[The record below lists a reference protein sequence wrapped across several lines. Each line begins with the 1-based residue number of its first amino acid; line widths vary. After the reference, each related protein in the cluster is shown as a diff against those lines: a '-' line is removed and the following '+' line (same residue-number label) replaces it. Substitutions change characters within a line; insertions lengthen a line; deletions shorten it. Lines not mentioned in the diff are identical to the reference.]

1 MAIRRYCRHYI
12 RTFTFINVLYL
23 VFSFILLFYFRLL
36 LVREDRHS
44 FINFKRTMIERIYKL
59 FERLADIGSD
69 KYLHFIVGMMVAAIM
84 RLHVGALAALTAV
97 TIVMIAKET
106 IDHFIR
112 KENFDLT
119 DALFGVMGGVITL
132 ILMI

>member
-1 MAIRRYCRHYI
+1 
-12 RTFTFINVLYL
+12 
-23 VFSFILLFYFRLL
+23 
-36 LVREDRHS
+36 
-44 FINFKRTMIERIYKL
+44 MIERIYKI

-69 KYLHFIVGMMVAAIM
+69 KYLHFIVGMMVAAIV
-84 RLHVGALAALTAV
+84 RLHGGALAALTAV
-97 TIVMIAKET
+97 AIVMVAKEC

-119 DALFGVMGGVITL
+119 DALFGVMGGAVML

>member
-1 MAIRRYCRHYI
+1 
-12 RTFTFINVLYL
+12 
-23 VFSFILLFYFRLL
+23 
-36 LVREDRHS
+36 
-44 FINFKRTMIERIYKL
+44 MIERIYKL
-59 FERLADIGSD
+59 FERLASIGSD

-84 RLHVGALAALTAV
+84 RLHVGVLSALTAV
-97 TIVMIAKET
+97 VIVMVAKEC

-119 DALFGVMGGVITL
+119 DALFGIMGGVLIL

>member
-1 MAIRRYCRHYI
+1 M
-12 RTFTFINVLYL
+12 V
-23 VFSFILLFYFRLL
+23 
-36 LVREDRHS
+36 
-44 FINFKRTMIERIYKL
+44 ERIYKL

-69 KYLHFIVGMMVAAIM
+69 KYLHFIVGMMVAAIV

-97 TIVMIAKET
+97 VIVMIAKECV
-106 IDHFIR
+106 DHFIR

-119 DALFGVMGGVITL
+119 DALFGIMGGALML

>member
-1 MAIRRYCRHYI
+1 
-12 RTFTFINVLYL
+12 
-23 VFSFILLFYFRLL
+23 
-36 LVREDRHS
+36 
-44 FINFKRTMIERIYKL
+44 MIERIYKL
-59 FERLADIGSD
+59 FERLASIDSD

-97 TIVMIAKET
+97 TIVMVAKEC

-112 KENFDLT
+112 KENFDLA
-119 DALFGVMGGVITL
+119 DALAGVMGGVVML

>member
-1 MAIRRYCRHYI
+1 
-12 RTFTFINVLYL
+12 
-23 VFSFILLFYFRLL
+23 
-36 LVREDRHS
+36 
-44 FINFKRTMIERIYKL
+44 MIERIYKL
-59 FERLADIGSD
+59 FERLASIGSD

-84 RLHVGALAALTAV
+84 RLHVGALAALVALIFV
-97 TIVMIAKET
+97 TVVMITKEC

-119 DALFGVMGGVITL
+119 DALFGVMGGVVIL

>member
-1 MAIRRYCRHYI
+1 
-12 RTFTFINVLYL
+12 
-23 VFSFILLFYFRLL
+23 
-36 LVREDRHS
+36 
-44 FINFKRTMIERIYKL
+44 MIERIYKL

-84 RLHVGALAALTAV
+84 RLHVGTLAALAAVA
-97 TIVMIAKET
+97 IVMVAKEC

-112 KENFDLT
+112 KENFDWE
-119 DALFGVMGGVITL
+119 DALFGVMGGVVML

>member
-1 MAIRRYCRHYI
+1 
-12 RTFTFINVLYL
+12 
-23 VFSFILLFYFRLL
+23 
-36 LVREDRHS
+36 
-44 FINFKRTMIERIYKL
+44 MIERIYKL

-84 RLHVGALAALTAV
+84 CLHVGALAALTAV
-97 TIVMIAKET
+97 AIVMVVKEC

-112 KENFDLT
+112 KENFDWEDTL
-119 DALFGVMGGVITL
+119 AGVMGGVVML

>member
-1 MAIRRYCRHYI
+1 
-12 RTFTFINVLYL
+12 
-23 VFSFILLFYFRLL
+23 
-36 LVREDRHS
+36 
-44 FINFKRTMIERIYKL
+44 MIERIYKL

-84 RLHVGALAALTAV
+84 RLHVGALAALIFV
-97 TIVMIAKET
+97 TIVMIAKES

-112 KENFDLT
+112 KENFDWE
-119 DALFGVMGGVITL
+119 DALFGVMGGVVML